1 MVLAEYINSKVLYLL
16 IIFFAKLIF
25 QKLGYVFIPISFVIR
40 AKFLQGS
47 TPILKI
53 LLKFFKKI
61 PSLLPISRIDTG
73 ANFFFM

>member
-1 MVLAEYINSKVLYLL
+1 MLAEYINSNVLYFL

-25 QKLGYVFIPISFVIR
+25 QKSGYVFIPISLVIR

-47 TPILKI
+47 TPILKL

-61 PSLLPISRIDTG
+61 PSLLPISRIDFG
-73 ANFFFM
+73 ANLFFM